1 MVFINKILILFKFR
15 MEVKILL
22 FLSVTEIENYFL
34 DPVQTPGRSGTET
47 HRSKLIT
54 APEKFPGNS

>member
-1 MVFINKILILFKFR
+1 